1 MKKLVIFLV
10 LILFSCS
17 MCLADT
23 ILKGGVSKASDK
35 LFGTWRVYSE
45 IFDTNSASI
54 FKASG
59 LDIWNIYEEN
69 DVLVLSNPF
78 SGAKAQIKVT
88 TDTDSNLEFV
98 KEGKYNNK
106 NLMDTVSIQL
116 VGDNFS
122 GTNTLVLETISD
134 IDKTV
139 IKTEYAKYK
148 LTGERIA
155 GQEIK

>member
-1 MKKLVIFLV
+1 MKKLILFLV

-17 MCLADT
+17 ATLADT
-23 ILKGGVSKASDK
+23 LLKGGVSKAGEQ

-45 IFDTNSASI
+45 ILDTNSASI
-54 FKASG
+54 FKANG

-78 SGAKAQIKVT
+78 SGAKAQIIVK
-88 TDTDSNLEFV
+88 TDTDSNLKFV

-106 NLMDTVSIQL
+106 NLTDTVSIQL
-116 VGDNFS
+116 VGDSFS

-134 IDKTV
+134 VDKTV
-139 IKTEYAKYK
+139 MKTEYAKYK